1 MKLGIRNL
9 KYILATKVSDY
20 SMLPPGSTFNFDSF
34 RSADLQQLPFTPE
47 AADFSEKWHYD
58 DNGKYSDV
66 TLTVPIRADKDS
78 YRDTLQALT
87 GKKFIFQVELVSG
100 VKYIIGSP
108 EFVPTCEFSD
118 GISGISTSGFTLN
131 ISCQSLH
138 GVLLAS

>member
-9 KYILATKVSDY
+9 KYILASHVGDY

-34 RSADLQQLPFTPE
+34 RTSGLQQLPFTPE
-47 AADFSEKWHYD
+47 AADFQEEWTYD

-78 YRDTLQALT
+78 YRDILQKLT
-87 GKKFIFQVELVSG
+87 GKKFIFQVELISG

-108 EFVPTCEFSD
+108 EFLPTTSFSD
-118 GISGISTSGFTLN
+118 GISGISSSGFTLR
-131 ISCQSLH
+131 ITCKSLH